1 MRRRTDVGGGGG
13 GGGGVELIDFTRRRR
28 CLRRRPNGMDFEF
41 FLYHGKRPCFGIS
54 LERTYANELAR

>member
-41 FLYHGKRPCFGIS
+41 FFIS
-54 LERTYANELAR
+54 RKKTVFWHITRKNICK